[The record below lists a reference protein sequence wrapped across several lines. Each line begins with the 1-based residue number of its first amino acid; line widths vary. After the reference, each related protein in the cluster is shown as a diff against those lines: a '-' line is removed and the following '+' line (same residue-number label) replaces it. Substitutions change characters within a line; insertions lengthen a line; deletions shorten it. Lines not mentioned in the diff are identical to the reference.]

1 MDPVE
6 DGNLLLPSML
16 LSSYIFK
23 NIEFDAF
30 PNDFDDNFFSNL
42 THEDSLILDGVPGSA
57 PSQYVLVWETALL
70 NFYIFMQVNLKQPLT
85 RR

>member
-1 MDPVE
+1 
-6 DGNLLLPSML
+6 ML

-23 NIEFDAF
+23 NIEFDAL
-30 PNDFDDNFFSNL
+30 PHDFDDNFFSNL
-42 THEDSLILDGVPGSA
+42 THEDSLILDGVPGGA
-57 PSQYVLVWETALL
+57 PSQYVLVWESALL